1 VADARAQYDQAIAHD
16 PELQAAWAG
25 RAALSHHSG
34 DTAAAIADLDRALEL
49 GDDAALRYNRAVAC
63 RTLGRLADALADL
76 DAAVSLDPADPDIEQ
91 ERLRCHAE
99 LGMPARRQPG

>member
-1 VADARAQYDQAIAHD
+1 MPSTTRRLPTTPSCRPHGQDG
-16 PELQAAWAG
+16 L
-25 RAALSHHSG
+25 LSHHSG